1 MSWLRFAGFTAV
13 EADGFFPQSRSELRE
28 LADPTNYTRALNI
41 AGWDASFLRRVLRDM
56 LLIRLAEEA
65 IGSLVESGHAR
76 APCHL
81 GIGQEAIAVGMSTHL
96 RKSDRVFGGH
106 RSHSHY
112 LALGGDLYALLA
124 EVLGKADGASRGMGG
139 SMHLF
144 AGSVGFYGSVPL
156 VAATVPIAV
165 GAGLAAKMDGSG
177 DVAVAYF
184 GDGATEEGVFH
195 ESMNLA
201 ATFAV
206 PVIFVCENN
215 LFSSHLH
222 IRLRQPSDHIA
233 RYAEA
238 HRVAN
243 LTVDGNDVL
252 AVACAA
258 RQLVER
264 ARQGFGPAFLEA
276 VTYRHRGHV
285 GPKDDIDVGVFRS
298 MADLTVWKR
307 RDPISRLREALLD
320 AGLASKSSLESEE
333 AELRESIETACR
345 RAKAA
350 SYPPTS
356 ALVNSV
362 YNTGASK

>member
-1 MSWLRFAGFTAV
+1 M
-13 EADGFFPQSRSELRE
+13 EADGFFPESRTELRD
-28 LADPTNYTRALNI
+28 LADPINYTRVLNI
-41 AGWDASFLRRVLRDM
+41 AGWDTSFLRCALREM

-81 GIGQEAIAVGMSTHL
+81 GIGQEAIAVGLSAHL
-96 RKSDRVFGGH
+96 RKTDRVFGGH

-165 GAGLAAKMDGSG
+165 GAALAAKMEGSG

-201 ATFAV
+201 ATFGV

-252 AVACAA
+252 AVATAA

-285 GPKDDIDVGVFRS
+285 GPKEDVDVGVNRS
-298 MADLTVWKR
+298 MVDLTAWKK
-307 RDPISRLREALLD
+307 RDPIARLREALLG
-320 AGLASKSSLESEE
+320 AGLASESSLESEE
-333 AELRESIETACR
+333 AELRESIAAACR
-345 RAKAA
+345 LAMAA
-350 SYPPTS
+350 PYPPVS
-356 ALVNSV
+356 ALIDTV
-362 YNTGASK
+362 YGTGVSK